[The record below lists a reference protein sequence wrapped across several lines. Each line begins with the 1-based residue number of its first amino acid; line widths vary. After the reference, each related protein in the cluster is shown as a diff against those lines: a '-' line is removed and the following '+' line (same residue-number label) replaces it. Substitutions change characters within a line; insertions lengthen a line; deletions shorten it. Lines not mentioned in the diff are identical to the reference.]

1 MGAYERKK
9 SPSES
14 NRGSDDDSDSY
25 SDVSGSD
32 NSSVSGSDNSSV
44 SGSDHGGTG
53 GGHKRKRHQ
62 SLSGEHADSEDD
74 SEDSDDS
81 LAEIDANS
89 VQTNRDLTP
98 AERIN
103 GPMVKMMEKVNF
115 YCSV

>member
-25 SDVSGSD
+25 SD
-32 NSSVSGSDNSSV
+32 VSGSDNSSV